1 MLLPNFRAMRS
12 RTSGPISVL
21 PFSYRES
28 WPWLTPR
35 RRANSFCVMSK
46 PLSSRRRL
54 PTAFQSIVDFGEAM
68 KKWIDA
74 RALAYIKYAHAHTHL
89 ALPSSLIP
97 KAARRDKQEFTS
109 SGRRVPPEQGGMR
122 Q

>member
-12 RTSGPISVL
+12 KASGPISVF

-28 WPWLTPR
+28 WPWLTPKR
-35 RRANSFCVMSK
+35 RENSFCVMSK

-54 PTAFQSIVDFGEAM
+54 PTAFQSIVGFGETI
-68 KKWIDA
+68 KKWIDVH
-74 RALAYIKYAHAHTHL
+74 ALTYIEYAHAHTHP

-97 KAARRDKQEFTS
+97 EAALRDKQEFTS
-109 SGRRVPPEQGGMR
+109 FGRRVPPEQGGMR